1 MELEFTKKN
10 QNVINDQSKIEHK
23 NLQAEI
29 EHIKSLLLK
38 YQSELATQSTK
49 LSLLEKE
56 IAIFRTPNIS
66 YGGSMSESVDLKA
79 STSYYNKIY
88 GYKVASAVDNEHSQ
102 TNDVA
107 SITHNPIG
115 NAKLEENLNFLI
127 SVRNKNC
134 LIKLIFII

>member
-1 MELEFTKKN
+1 MMELEFTKKN
-10 QNVINDQSKIEHK
+10 QNVINEQSKIEHK

-29 EHIKSLLLK
+29 EHIKDLLIK
-38 YQSELATQSTK
+38 YQSELASQSTK

-66 YGGSMSESVDLKA
+66 YGGGISESVDLKA
-79 STSYYNKIY
+79 STNSAYKIY
-88 GYKVASAVDNEHSQ
+88 GYKTASYVDNENFQ

-107 SITHNPIG
+107 SLTHNPIG

-127 SVRNKNC
+127 SVRI
-134 LIKLIFII
+134 IK